1 MKAQYILRP
10 LLPILQDDELWSSF
24 MDYAKTIRADG
35 VMAFNLLFESNHPD
49 LEELRGRL
57 PLFASRFAEV
67 REAGMSP
74 MINYFITLGH
84 QERLRTKNAERFAAL
99 VDGHGQVSTG
109 RPCPL
114 CPEFRH
120 YITEAY
126 AIFASLDIDAIWIDD
141 DFRLISR
148 TRTIQCFCDRHLQ
161 AFAERTG
168 VAHSRQAIMD
178 TLMKEPLACT
188 DEELALRRG
197 WRTFQEDVLVGL
209 AGAIRDACAAANPRI
224 AMGLMTNN
232 LSSVLLN
239 GRHLDAEIRALRTAA
254 QPEPWIRVG
263 GATYTDEHVTGIL
276 HAGIQFDAMASMIGE
291 RCRISSEIEHYPW
304 NVGGKSARALAL
316 ELYLLTLT
324 VGPRLTLSINDGFLG
339 FDDVSGSYRNMLPA
353 LKPYL
358 QAAAEATEGKKRRGA
373 SLPLPSDPLPTAG
386 MDLKNGISTSWNQA
400 LARIGIPLSG
410 KDPAPVLITLQE
422 AVAYSEETLLARMS
436 GGAIVTSEAWYRLQE
451 RSMLRQ
457 CPIRVEKVPEG
468 QPYLWPVERVTAPHA
483 PDWLRGKGLAW
494 IVPLHKQYRIA
505 AGDGAEAWS
514 ALYDNLG
521 SRLSDGVV
529 VAREPY
535 PLAVVPHTGE
545 SLKETG
551 RQWLYQ
557 QLIARLSGGEAP
569 AMAERGVNLYP
580 IWWEGQTESILAL
593 TNFSLE
599 TYPAL
604 PLWIP
609 TKRTL
614 SGVERLGPDEV
625 WGPADWTA
633 EDHPD
638 GGIRLTLRGASAPE
652 GVSFATYRL
661 TWLQ

>member
-10 LLPILQDDELWSSF
+10 LLPIVQDDGLWASF
-24 MDYAKTIRADG
+24 MDYAKSIRADG

-49 LEELRGRL
+49 LETLRERL
-57 PLFASRFAEV
+57 PLFAKRFAEV
-67 REAGMSP
+67 RAAGMSP
-74 MINYFITLGH
+74 MINYFITFGH
-84 QERLRTKNAERFAAL
+84 QERLPTKNAERFAGL

-114 CPEFRH
+114 CPEFRQ

-126 AIFASLDIDAIWIDD
+126 AMFASLDIDAIWIDD

-148 TRTIQCFCDRHLQ
+148 TRTFQCFCDSHLR
-161 AFAERTG
+161 AFVERTG
-168 VAHSRQAIMD
+168 VPRSRQEVMD
-178 TLMKEPLACT
+178 ALMKEPLACT
-188 DEELALRRG
+188 EEELELRGG

-254 QPEPWIRVG
+254 QPEPWIRLG
-263 GATYTDEHVTGIL
+263 GATYTDEHATGIL
-276 HAGIQFDAMASMIGE
+276 HACVMFDSMASMIGE
-291 RCRISSEIEHYPW
+291 PCRISSEIEQYPW
-304 NVGGKSARALAL
+304 NIGGKSARALAL
-316 ELYLLTLT
+316 ELYLLTVT

-339 FDDVSGSYRNMLPA
+339 FDDVSGNYRKTLPA

-358 QAAAEATEGKKRRGA
+358 QAVADAIHCKKRRGA

-386 MDLKNGISTSWNQA
+386 MDLKKGISVAWNQA

-410 KDPAPVLITLQE
+410 KAPAPVLITLQE
-422 AVAYSEETLLARMS
+422 AVAYPEEALLERMS

-451 RSMLRQ
+451 RGMLRQ
-457 CPIRVEKVPEG
+457 CPIRVEKVPNG
-468 QPYLWPVERVTAPHA
+468 QPYLWPVERVTASWA
-483 PDWLRGKGLAW
+483 PDWLREKGLAW
-494 IVPLHKQYRIA
+494 IVPMHNQYRIVA
-505 AGDGAEAWS
+505 EDGAEVWS

-521 SRLSDGVV
+521 GRLTDGVV

-535 PLAVVPHTGE
+535 PLAVVPHTGDN
-545 SLKETG
+545 LKETG

-557 QLIARLSGGEAP
+557 QLIARLCGGEAP
-569 AMAERGVNLYP
+569 AMVERGVNLYP
-580 IWWEGQTESILAL
+580 VWWEGQSEAIVGL

-599 TYPAL
+599 KYPSI

-614 SGVERLGPDEV
+614 FGVEQLGSDGV

-633 EDHPD
+633 ADHPD
-638 GGIRLTLRGASAPE
+638 GGIRLTLREASAPE